1 MYFLISEELI
11 ERSDL
16 GIYEKMALVVL
27 AKYSNSS
34 QKITR
39 EMLVEK
45 MGAGKVEFGSEY
57 TDIAIKKLI
66 KHGLLTIANSE
77 ELETLE
83 LRDFTSEKEDV
94 QNISESNAS
103 RVQKST
109 DFIDYLDDVEDL
121 EEGTQRE
128 EQSEVS
134 ADFTQSSYFQRK
146 PQSLSHGKNP
156 DSKRRYSNSEKLK
169 RAIEEKALE
178 FSDENKFNVIDLS
191 LQENVIALENKR
203 GVPIEEIKSIF
214 EEVCTNQKAKIL
226 YHLAQKDIKWLK
238 EAYHI
243 VRQKRS
249 VDPLENLAE
258 FLQENTQ
265 YSYHAQLPLEKKA
278 KEDEIKT
285 QTQAFVPEKED
296 ERARLVSKPVPERED
311 NEDWVQ
317 EISEREKREE
327 IILSDE
333 RIPEKV
339 TADKNAGLEFYN
351 GYDLK
356 SIFANLERKFEYE
369 EDLPKFSEDAVEDM
383 TVSEQK
389 YQPKP
394 KSYTEEAM
402 FSAEN
407 EQMSAGKIN
416 MRATSFKQAKNL
428 YSTYGNANLKKKKE
442 DLKTKK

>member
-66 KHGLLTIANSE
+66 KHGLLTIANAE

-156 DSKRRYSNSEKLK
+156 DSKRMYSNSERLK

-265 YSYHAQLPLEKKA
+265 YSYHAQLHLEKKA

-389 YQPKP
+389 YEP
-394 KSYTEEAM
+394 KSKSYAEEAM